1 MARRLQS
8 IGDVRRY
15 VASLINR
22 VEDGSL
28 DAGKAGRLCYM
39 ANSLKSIIEGS
50 DIESRLSELEAMIRK
65 ERNK

>member
-28 DAGKAGRLCYM
+28 DASIAGRLCYM

-50 DIESRLSELEAMIRK
+50 ELEKRIAEIEKAIGRK
-65 ERNK
+65 L